1 MNHQVQC
8 NSANYYLH
16 MCIR

>member
-1 MNHQVQC
+1 MNHQLHC